1 MNSSAGEE
9 TIPLLAEEGWR
20 GARARQGEAS
30 IEVRPK
36 RMPGLT
42 TPSASL
48 RRLRNIFLMSRPPL
62 LCEEGNIRDGDRL
75 ENKIYITQ
83 SAGEPDSFQTTRG
96 QEQQLLP
103 MRPLPQTSEWRPERF
118 GLYWT
123 LASRW
128 PPSGLTR

>member
-1 MNSSAGEE
+1 MNLSAGEE

-48 RRLRNIFLMSRPPL
+48 KEASQYFLDVASTPPL
-62 LCEEGNIRDGDRL
+62 RG
-75 ENKIYITQ
+75 
-83 SAGEPDSFQTTRG
+83 GEYTGRRQ
-96 QEQQLLP
+96 
-103 MRPLPQTSEWRPERF
+103 
-118 GLYWT
+118 
-123 LASRW
+123 A
-128 PPSGLTR
+128 